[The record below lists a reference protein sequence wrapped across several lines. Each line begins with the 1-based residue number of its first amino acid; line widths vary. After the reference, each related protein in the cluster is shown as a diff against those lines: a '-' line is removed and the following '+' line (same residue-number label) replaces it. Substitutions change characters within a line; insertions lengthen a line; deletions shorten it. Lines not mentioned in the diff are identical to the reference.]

1 LTTYIIRR
9 VIMAIV
15 VLVLVST
22 VVFLAM
28 RMLPG
33 DPIRLIMAQSEVV
46 AMDDTALENLRH
58 EFGLDRPLIVQYF
71 SWVGGVLKGDFGTS
85 IMSRNPVAHE
95 MWRRLP
101 ITLHIGLV
109 AFIIGLVI
117 GIPAGILCAVKRGRW
132 ADGFVTGLANIGI
145 TVPVFWLGVMMIYVF
160 ALYLKWLPTSGYT
173 SPFVDFWLSTKR
185 LIMPVFCLALFP
197 LAGTVRQTRSS
208 MLEVLGQD
216 YVRTA
221 WSKGLKQKAV
231 IMRHSLKNSLIPVVT
246 LSGMQ
251 LTMVVGGAVI
261 VEKVFNIPGLGRY
274 LIDSINA
281 QDYPAV
287 QSAVLLIAIIVVV
300 INLLIDLSYGWLDP
314 RIRYN

>member
-1 LTTYIIRR
+1 MTTYIIRR
-9 VIMAIV
+9 ILGAIV
-15 VLVLVST
+15 VLVLVSV

-33 DPIRLIMAQSEVV
+33 DPIQLMMAKSEVV
-46 AMDDTALENLRH
+46 AMDQKALDIARH
-58 EFGLDRPLIVQYF
+58 QFGLDRPLIVQYF
-71 SWVGGVLKGDFGTS
+71 SWVGGVFKGDFGTS
-85 IMSRNPVAHE
+85 IMSRGPVAHE

-101 ITLHIGLV
+101 ITLHVGLL
-109 AFIIGLVI
+109 AFVIGLVI
-117 GIPAGILCAVKRGRW
+117 GIPAGIVCAVKRGRW

-145 TVPVFWLGVMMIYVF
+145 TVPVFWLGLMMIYLF
-160 ALYLKWLPTSGYT
+160 ALRLKWLPVQGYT
-173 SPFVDFWLSTKR
+173 SPFIDFWKSTEQ
-185 LIMPVFCLALFP
+185 LVMPVFCLALFP

-231 IMRHSLKNSLIPVVT
+231 IMKHSLKNSLIPVVT

-251 LTMVVGGAVI
+251 LTMVIGGAVI

-287 QSAVLLIAIIVVV
+287 QSGVLLIAIIVVA

>member
-1 LTTYIIRR
+1 
-9 VIMAIV
+9 MAIV
-15 VLVLVST
+15 VLVLVSV

-33 DPIRLIMAQSEVV
+33 DPIKLMMAQSEVV
-46 AMDDTALENLRH
+46 AMDQEALEIVRH
-58 EFGLDRPLIVQYF
+58 EFGLDRSLVVQYL
-71 SWVGGVLKGDFGTS
+71 SWVGGVFKGDFGTS
-85 IMSRNPVAHE
+85 IMSRGPVADE

-109 AFIIGLVI
+109 AFVIGIVI
-117 GIPAGILCAVKRGRW
+117 GIPAGIICAIKRGKW
-132 ADGFVTGLANIGI
+132 ADGLVTGLANIGI
-145 TVPVFWLGVMMIYVF
+145 TIPVFWLGVMMVYLF
-160 ALYLKWLPTSGYT
+160 GLYLEWLPIQGYT
-173 SPFVDFWLSTKR
+173 SPFDDFWQSTR
-185 LIMPVFCLALFP
+185 QLVMPVFCLALFP
-197 LAGTVRQTRSS
+197 IAGTVRQTRSS

-221 WSKGLKQKAV
+221 WSKGLKRKAV
-231 IMRHSLKNSLIPVVT
+231 IMKHSLKNSLIPVVT

-287 QSAVLLIAIIVVV
+287 QSVVLLIAIIVVV